1 MPSFGKSDARAPK
14 KAIAGRKPR
23 TSTADKAAAKS
34 GFPKGAGNGRA
45 GSNFKPK
52 EDGRGGRSEFRA
64 SNTDAPRAPRAKGA
78 FFEARAPKT
87 YGSRD
92 ERPSYGRDD
101 RAPRED
107 RGGYQG
113 RTERPSY
120 GRDDR
125 APRTGDRDSRPSY
138 GNRDDR
144 APRTDDRGGYQGRSE
159 RPSYGRP
166 GSAAG
171 GRNSRE
177 MNGGREDRG
186 RDWTPRAAEGTG
198 RPSRPAYNS
207 DRPSYGNRDDRA
219 PRTDDRGGRPSFGR
233 GRDDRDARPARRDGT
248 SRDSG
253 FADKNRTFGNREDR
267 PARSGFGGGFGDRN
281 RAERPSYGKSDSTR
295 FEDRTAKRGWSEDR
309 GRDSG
314 RDSSREERNPNRP
327 DRAARDD
334 SRESSFRGAR
344 DSNPNKKAFFEDKV
358 LERLDAVEASEAI
371 TTDTFA
377 EMGLHP
383 RILEA
388 LTGMGAASPFPIQAS
403 TIPAAISGRDVLGRG
418 KTGSGK
424 TIAFTVPLVMKLVA
438 AGSVPRKPGK
448 PRALILAPT
457 RELADQIDRTVNGV
471 ARAVGFYTTC
481 IYGGVPQRKQ
491 ENAMSRGV
499 DIVVATPG
507 RLEDL
512 ISQRIIDLS
521 EVETLVVDEA
531 DHMCDLGFIEGVR
544 RIMRAT
550 GDSQKL
556 LFSATLDREV
566 DALVK
571 EFLPDPYV
579 YEVPNEENDTAN
591 IIHRV
596 MTVDPEDRSQVL
608 LRLVQGHGKSIIFTR
623 TKMTAERLSE
633 SLTAAG
639 VPAARLHGD
648 LNQNQRNR
656 NLERFTK
663 GGCRVLVATD
673 VAARGIHVDDVAFV
687 IQVDPPEEYKTYLHR
702 SGRTGR
708 ANKEGTV
715 ITLIPRSRRRR
726 MEDLLRRAERDGIF
740 SEVRPASELLV
751 ELAGPIAPIPAPES
765 LDFGDSRGGS
775 SREGGRGGSGRSGGG
790 RGGSGGGRG
799 NYGGSGKGRWAD
811 KPKGEGRPRAKK
823 YAN

>member
-1 MPSFGKSDARAPK
+1 
-14 KAIAGRKPR
+14 
-23 TSTADKAAAKS
+23 
-34 GFPKGAGNGRA
+34 
-45 GSNFKPK
+45 
-52 EDGRGGRSEFRA
+52 
-64 SNTDAPRAPRAKGA
+64 
-78 FFEARAPKT
+78 
-87 YGSRD
+87 
-92 ERPSYGRDD
+92 
-101 RAPRED
+101 
-107 RGGYQG
+107 
-113 RTERPSY
+113 
-120 GRDDR
+120 
-125 APRTGDRDSRPSY
+125 
-138 GNRDDR
+138 
-144 APRTDDRGGYQGRSE
+144 
-159 RPSYGRP
+159 
-166 GSAAG
+166 
-171 GRNSRE
+171 

-186 RDWTPRAAEGTG
+186 RDWTPRAGEGTG
-198 RPSRPAYNS
+198 RPSRPSYNS
-207 DRPSYGNRDDRA
+207 DRPSYGNRDNAGRSERPSYGDR
-219 PRTDDRGGRPSFGR
+219 DSRPSFGR
-233 GRDDRDARPARRDGT
+233 GRDDRAPRRDDE
-248 SRDSG
+248 RQP
-253 FADKNRTFGNREDR
+253 RTFGNREDR

-281 RAERPSYGKSDSTR
+281 RAERPSYGKSDSSR

-309 GRDSG
+309 G
-314 RDSSREERNPNRP
+314 REERNPNRP

-371 TTDTFA
+371 TTDSF
-377 EMGLHP
+377 EGMGLHP
-383 RILEA
+383 RILES
-388 LTGMGAASPFPIQAS
+388 LTGMGATTPFPIQAS
-403 TIPAAISGRDVLGRG
+403 TIPAAITGRDVLGRG

-457 RELADQIDRTVNGV
+457 RELADQIDRTVNGI

-512 ISQRIIDLS
+512 MSQRIIDLS

-544 RIMRAT
+544 RIMRAA

-591 IIHRV
+591 ITHRV

-708 ANKEGTV
+708 ANSEGTV

-775 SREGGRGGSGRSGGG
+775 SREGGRGRSGGD
-790 RGGSGGGRG
+790 RGGRSGGGRG